1 MRPKLYLVSLGCS
14 KNLVDSEVMLGKLA
28 HYELTQE
35 CAQADVIIVN
45 TCGFIASAKQE
56 SVQVLLEAIK
66 ARKEGAL
73 VVASG
78 CLSQRYKEELQ
89 AELPEIDIFTG
100 VGDYDRID
108 ELIKAKQSAFS
119 TGVFLAGAHNA
130 RTITGSKVH
139 AYVKLSEGCN
149 QQCSF
154 CAIPSFKGR
163 LQSKGIAQILEEVEN
178 LAKQGFSDIS
188 FIAQDSSSYLRDQG
202 VKNGLIELIKAINAQ
217 QILESARIFYLY
229 PSTTTLELIDT
240 IAHSPIFMN
249 YFDMPIQHISNAML
263 KTMRRNSN
271 TQAHLKLLEHMKS
284 VPESFLRTTLL
295 LGHPGE
301 SEEDIAILQEF
312 LKGFSFDRINLF
324 AFSPE
329 ENTRAYSMPA
339 LPENVVNQ
347 RLDTINA
354 CVQQQV
360 QDSMQRLLHQPIE
373 VIVEGLSEDGLFL
386 KARDKRWGLEV
397 DGEIL
402 INESELDNVQP
413 GHYRAICHTYQEG
426 VLVGKIIA

>member
-14 KNLVDSEVMLGKLA
+14 KNLVDSEVMLGKLSS
-28 HYELTQE
+28 YELTQDSS
-35 CAQADVIIVN
+35 QADVIIVN
-45 TCGFIASAKQE
+45 TCGFIHSAKQE

-108 ELIKAKQSAFS
+108 ELIATKKSAFS
-119 TGVFLAGAHNA
+119 APIFLANA
-130 RTITGSKVH
+130 THQRTIIGSKVH

-149 QQCSF
+149 QNCSF

-163 LQSKGIAQILEEVEN
+163 LQSKSIDQILREVEN

-188 FIAQDSSSYLRDQG
+188 FIAQDSSSYLSDQG
-202 VKNGLIELIKAINAQ
+202 VKNGLVDLIGALDKQQAIK
-217 QILESARIFYLY
+217 SARIFYLY
-229 PSTTTLELIDT
+229 PTSTTPRLIDT
-240 IAHSPIFMN
+240 IANSPIFVN
-249 YFDMPIQHISNAML
+249 YFDMPIQHISNHML

-271 TQAHLKLLEHMKS
+271 TQTHIQLLERMKAL
-284 VPESFLRTTLL
+284 PDSFLRTTLL

-301 SEEDIAILQEF
+301 SEEDMAILQEF
-312 LKGFSFDRINLF
+312 LEGFSFDRINLF

-329 ENTRAYSMPA
+329 ENTRAHKMERV
-339 LPENVVNQ
+339 PESVIDQ
-347 RLDTINA
+347 RLDRINA
-354 CVQQQV
+354 CVQKQV
-360 QDSMQRLLHQPIE
+360 QASMRSLLHKPID

-386 KARDKRWGLEV
+386 KARDKRWGLEI

-402 INESELDNVQP
+402 INESLIENTTP
-413 GHYRAICHTYQEG
+413 GHYKAICSAYEEG
-426 VLVGKIIA
+426 MLVGKIIA